1 MKKEKQFHGN
11 TRCKK
16 NCGLF
21 TYNPRIWLIVNLTV
35 LFFMANGKSVQ
46 PDDSA
51 TKPARLDSVQNS
63 VVKVFAT
70 VRMPDLFKPW
80 SKQSPQEISGS
91 GVVIEGKRILTNA
104 HMVLYANQIQV
115 QANQSGDKV
124 SAMVAAIAPGIDLAL
139 LKLDDESFFA
149 AHAPLHRAS
158 TLPEVKDAVMTYG
171 FPTGGTGLSITK
183 GIVSRIEFA
192 FYNLSVS
199 GLRIQIDAAINPGN
213 SGGPAVAGNTMIGM
227 AFSRLGGGAENIG
240 YIIPC
245 EEIELFLK
253 DIADGKYDG
262 KPAISDDFQT
272 LENPALRAYLKLD
285 KSITGLV
292 VQRPVVIEAN
302 YPLKAWDVITKIGD
316 VSIDDQ
322 GMVNVGPALRVR
334 FQYLVQ
340 KIVKNGKVPLT
351 VVRAGKAFTIE
362 LPVPSQYPMLVP
374 DLQGAYPSYFIC
386 GPLVFSIATTQFVAN
401 LNASAGVFAYL
412 GSPLATRRGDRPQFP
427 GEELVVVSSP
437 LFPHA
442 LSKGYGSPVA
452 QVVKTVNGT
461 AIRNLGHLVEALR
474 DTRDEFIVVNFAGK
488 GSESL
493 VLPRKEM
500 EKATEEIL
508 TDNGIRS
515 QGSQELMSVWT
526 AAPKR

>member
-124 SAMVAAIAPGIDLAL
+124 SATVAAIAPGIDLAL

-227 AFSRLGGGAENIG
+227 AFSRLGGGAVMGDKKIKAIEDFDSRIIG
-240 YIIPC
+240 
-245 EEIELFLK
+245 
-253 DIADGKYDG
+253 
-262 KPAISDDFQT
+262 
-272 LENPALRAYLKLD
+272 
-285 KSITGLV
+285 
-292 VQRPVVIEAN
+292 PV
-302 YPLKAWDVITKIGD
+302 LST
-316 VSIDDQ
+316 
-322 GMVNVGPALRVR
+322 VGP
-334 FQYLVQ
+334 
-340 KIVKNGKVPLT
+340 KVNAAVL
-351 VVRAGKAFTIE
+351 ADH
-362 LPVPSQYPMLVP
+362 PVPVRT
-374 DLQGAYPSYFIC
+374 GRH
-386 GPLVFSIATTQFVAN
+386 
-401 LNASAGVFAYL
+401 
-412 GSPLATRRGDRPQFP
+412 TRNP
-427 GEELVVVSSP
+427 V
-437 LFPHA
+437 
-442 LSKGYGSPVA
+442 PVA
-452 QVVKTVNGT
+452 VRIEGNRHDGVMQYDEVSCLKG
-461 AIRNLGHLVEALR
+461 RLGHR
-474 DTRDEFIVVNFAGK
+474 I
-488 GSESL
+488 
-493 VLPRKEM
+493 
-500 EKATEEIL
+500 
-508 TDNGIRS
+508 
-515 QGSQELMSVWT
+515 
-526 AAPKR
+526 